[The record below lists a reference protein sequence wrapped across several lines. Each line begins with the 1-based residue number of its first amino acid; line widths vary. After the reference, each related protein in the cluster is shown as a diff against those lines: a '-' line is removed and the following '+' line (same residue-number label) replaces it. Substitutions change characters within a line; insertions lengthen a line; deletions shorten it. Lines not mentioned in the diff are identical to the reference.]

1 MKKLNYLLLIGLVF
15 IIAGCNNSDNIEDQ
29 EALIASEL
37 QIDDKIDDLT
47 ISKITLNEDYLEIEF
62 SDELVIEG
70 AMYFDLSPTMI
81 SIDYT
86 LFKSKINFK
95 DTELDLSEYDNICLV
110 NYEEITK
117 YIPLEWKVEST
128 TDYWQL
134 DEEKNGNIKIKLKIN
149 DIIFSNDNMSPVQAK
164 IKEVIAFDGKD
175 NPEVVTDHTII
186 SAQVKLD
193 MVAFGTDGAWALFK
207 DKEGNTITIFDNGN
221 NELHDNIKD
230 IKPNS
235 TDHQYQNTWF
245 DMEYNTM
252 SLPFYDGGTGET
264 VYKNVETITSFKPAE

>member
-47 ISKITLNEDYLEIEF
+47 ISKITLNEDYLDIEF
-62 SDELVIEG
+62 SDELVVEG
-70 AMYFDLSPTMI
+70 AMYFDQSPTMI
-81 SIDYT
+81 SIDYP

-95 DTELDLSEYDNICLV
+95 DTELDLSKYDNICLV

-134 DEEKNGNIKIKLKIN
+134 DDAKNGNIKIKLKID
-149 DIIFSNDNMSPVQAK
+149 DIIFSSDNMFPVQAK
-164 IKEVIAFDGKD
+164 VKDVIAFDGKD
-175 NPEVVTDHTII
+175 NPEVITDPSVKNAT
-186 SAQVKLD
+186 VKLD
-193 MVAFGTDGAWALFK
+193 IVAFGTDGAWALFK
-207 DKEGNTITIFDNGN
+207 DKEGNTITIFDDGN
-221 NELHDNIKD
+221 TELHNNIKD
-230 IKPNS
+230 IQPNS
-235 TDHQYQNTWF
+235 KEHQYQNTWF
-245 DMEYNTM
+245 DMEYKTM
-252 SLPFYDGGTGET
+252 SLPFYDGGTGNT
-264 VYKNVETITSFKPAE
+264 FYKNVEVITSLKPAE